1 VANARWRWH
10 GATSTGRRAPERAH
24 GLRSLT
30 TVAALERVLTQRE
43 LNRALL
49 ARQLLLERAATP
61 LPRALERIGG
71 IQAQY
76 APAMYIGL
84 WSRLAAFERAAL
96 TRALERKTVVQAT
109 LMRATIHLVS
119 RRDYWALLRAI
130 EEGQREWWIRV
141 NRADGSRLRKNATHA
156 RTILADGPRRW
167 KELEELLG
175 GRAQAGGIFTWLPL
189 VRVPPSGTW
198 ERRRADLVAASED
211 WIGRDEVD
219 LDDAR
224 DLVVRRYLAGFGPA
238 RRQEIAD
245 WAGMNVS
252 DVAPALER
260 LELRRFR
267 DEAGNELI
275 DLPRAPLPH
284 PDTPA
289 PPRFLPVWDA
299 TLLVHARRTQILP
312 EEYRPRIF
320 NTKTPNSYNTFLVDG
335 AVAGTWRYDDGRIA
349 LQPFLRL
356 DPATRREL
364 DDEAERLAAF
374 HA

>member
-1 VANARWRWH
+1 
-10 GATSTGRRAPERAH
+10 
-24 GLRSLT
+24 
-30 TVAALERVLTQRE
+30 
-43 LNRALL
+43 
-49 ARQLLLERAATP
+49 
-61 LPRALERIGG
+61 
-71 IQAQY
+71 
-76 APAMYIGL
+76 MYLGL
-84 WSRLAAFERAAL
+84 WSRLAGFQRDTL

-119 RRDYWALLRAI
+119 RRDYWPLLTAI
-130 EEGQREWWIRV
+130 EGGQREWWIRV
-141 NRADGSRLRKNATHA
+141 NRMEESRVRKNAKRA
-156 RTILADGPRRW
+156 REILADGPRRW

-175 GRAQAGGIFTWLPL
+175 SRSEAKGIFTCLPL

-198 ERRRADLVAASED
+198 ERRRADIVAASED

-219 LDDAR
+219 LDEAR
-224 DLVVRRYLAGFGPA
+224 DLVVRRYLSGFGPA

-245 WAGMNVS
+245 WAGMNAS
-252 DVAPALER
+252 DVATALER

-267 DEAGNELI
+267 DEAGKELI
-275 DLPRAPLPH
+275 DVPRAPLPD

-289 PPRFLPVWDA
+289 PPRFLPAWDA

-320 NTKTPNSYNTFLVDG
+320 NTKTPHSFNTFLVDG
-335 AVAGTWRYDDGRIA
+335 AVAGTWRHDDGRIA
-349 LQPFLRL
+349 LDPFSRL
-356 DPATRREL
+356 DSATRRAL